1 MVDMVSLAKK
11 ARALTSAD
19 PAAAVALLRE
29 HAAPMDE
36 HAERHAMAL
45 GQALVADCQVD
56 QAVEHLRESIAKSDA
71 PSVHMRKMLS
81 TALLLNGEIDAATSM
96 LSSAVADGLEIESLS
111 FAQQHL
117 LRDKM
122 LRDEPGNPMLDV
134 LTGMIMAENCVY
146 DTDNRLA
153 LIYLGKNA
161 CSVLKATVV
170 MNSPLC
176 ERYETRYRS
185 QDESIHGFCTNEMD
199 ANVATELWFAPDAFR
214 ITVLRDPARRLL
226 SAYLDKFLAKG
237 KKRTGTIRDRNNTVR
252 RAQAMHGIAADP
264 DRSISFEEFC
274 RFLAVAHDLEMN
286 PHWMPQTRVTGED
299 IHAYSFI
306 GHMEKLNETFELL
319 KNKFNYVPQ
328 EKAEE
333 HLAGIPT
340 NVRRLSPTPTGLPAY
355 RMLPAELL
363 RHRHNSPERSFP
375 SASDFLT
382 PEMARIIEDRFSA
395 DVRFRREAMAAA

>member
-1 MVDMVSLAKK
+1 
-11 ARALTSAD
+11 
-19 PAAAVALLRE
+19 
-29 HAAPMDE
+29 
-36 HAERHAMAL
+36 
-45 GQALVADCQVD
+45 
-56 QAVEHLRESIAKSDA
+56 
-71 PSVHMRKMLS
+71 
-81 TALLLNGEIDAATSM
+81 
-96 LSSAVADGLEIESLS
+96 
-111 FAQQHL
+111 
-117 LRDKM
+117 
-122 LRDEPGNPMLDV
+122 
-134 LTGMIMAENCVY
+134 
-146 DTDNRLA
+146 
-153 LIYLGKNA
+153 
-161 CSVLKATVV
+161 
-170 MNSPLC
+170 
-176 ERYETRYRS
+176 
-185 QDESIHGFCTNEMD
+185 
-199 ANVATELWFAPDAFR
+199 
-214 ITVLRDPARRLL
+214 L